1 MTHLPYLV
9 AAYGITVVS
18 IGTISIHSWTR
29 LQQIKKK
36 LAQLQDQNKQP

>member
-18 IGTISIHSWTR
+18 IGTISLHSWTR
-29 LQQIKKK
+29 LKRIKKK
-36 LAQLQDQNKQP
+36 LAQLQNNHK